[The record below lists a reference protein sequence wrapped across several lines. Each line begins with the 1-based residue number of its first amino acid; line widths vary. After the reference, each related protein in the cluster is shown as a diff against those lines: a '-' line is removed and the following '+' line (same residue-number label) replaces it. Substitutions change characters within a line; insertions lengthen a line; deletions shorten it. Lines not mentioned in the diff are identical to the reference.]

1 VKKKRSHFVCQSCGS
16 VSAKWS
22 GRCDACGEW
31 DCIVEEVVDSNI
43 ATKASNAQ
51 VIEFEALSGNTQPVS
66 RVETA
71 SKELDRVL
79 GGGAVQGSVVLIGGD
94 PGIGKS
100 TLVLQLLSALASQGQ
115 QVVYVSGEE
124 SSDQV
129 RLRAK
134 RLNVS
139 DAPINLLSSTS
150 VEEIIASLEK
160 SSNSTDFLVIDSIQ
174 TMHMEDIASAP
185 GTVSQ
190 VRASA
195 ARLIQ
200 YTKSRNMT
208 LLMVGHV
215 TKEGQIAGPK
225 VLEHMVDTVLY
236 FEGDRG
242 HQFRILRA
250 VKNRFGAANEIAVFE
265 MQEKGLQEVSNPSEY
280 FLSDIESNVSGS
292 VVFAGIE
299 GSRPVLVE
307 IQALVVPTPMATPR
321 RAVVGWDSNR
331 LAMVMA
337 ILQARYGLF
346 LADKEVYLNVVGG
359 LKISEPAA
367 DMAVAAALI
376 SSFFNIPLPSG
387 TIIVGEMGLSGEIRS
402 VPQMETRVKE
412 AKKLGFESAISPK
425 CQKYSNKS
433 FILKEIA
440 HIRELK
446 QFFKKSEGE

>member
-1 VKKKRSHFVCQSCGS
+1 
-16 VSAKWS
+16 
-22 GRCDACGEW
+22 
-31 DCIVEEVVDSNI
+31 
-43 ATKASNAQ
+43 
-51 VIEFEALSGNTQPVS
+51 
-66 RVETA
+66 
-71 SKELDRVL
+71 
-79 GGGAVQGSVVLIGGD
+79 
-94 PGIGKS
+94 
-100 TLVLQLLSALASQGQ
+100 
-115 QVVYVSGEE
+115 VVYVSGEE